1 MNKNLWPDDM
11 EKENFRQLIHA
22 SGIFIV
28 FINIFLSPIIAIL
41 VCIAIVLFVEAIFR
55 IDKNREVF
63 FFSTILRK
71 CKRKEDEQ
79 GFVYFFVGIIL
90 TLYLF
95 KFNIAIANAA
105 IIIFLFGDSA
115 STIFGKRFG
124 KTHLPFKKKKTI
136 VGTSAFFIVALIGAL
151 TQLPLVPALIGALC
165 GAITEAYSPIDD
177 NIPIPVI
184 AGIAM
189 SLAVYLI

>member
-1 MNKNLWPDDM
+1 M

-28 FINIFLSPIIAIL
+28 FVNIFLSPIIAIL
-41 VCIAIVLFVEAIFR
+41 TCISIVLIVEAIFR
-55 IDKNREVF
+55 IDENRKVF
-63 FFSTILRK
+63 FFSFILRK
-71 CKRKEDEQ
+71 CKRKNDER
-79 GFVYFFVGIIL
+79 GFVYFFIGIIL

-105 IIIFLFGDSA
+105 ILIFLLGDSA
-115 STIFGKRFG
+115 STIFGKKFG
-124 KTHLPFKKKKTI
+124 KRPLPFNERKTL
-136 VGTSAFFIVALIGAL
+136 VGTTTFFIVALIGAL
-151 TQLPLVPALIGALC
+151 TQLPLLPALVGALC

-189 SLAVYLI
+189 SLVVYLI

>member
-1 MNKNLWPDDM
+1 MERENL
-11 EKENFRQLIHA
+11 RQLVHA
-22 SGIFIV
+22 SGIFII

-41 VCIAIVLFVEAIFR
+41 TCIAIVLFVEAIFR
-55 IDKNREVF
+55 IDENRKVLL
-63 FFSTILRK
+63 FSTILRK
-71 CKRKEDEQ
+71 CKRKNDER

-105 IIIFLFGDSA
+105 IIIFLLGDSA

-124 KTHLPFKKKKTI
+124 KTRLPFNKRKTI
-136 VGTSAFFIVALIGAL
+136 VGTSAFFIVALLGAL
-151 TQLPLVPALIGALC
+151 TQLPLLPALFGAFC

-177 NIPIPVI
+177 NILIPVI

-189 SLAVYLI
+189 SLIVCII

>member
-1 MNKNLWPDDM
+1 M

-28 FINIFLSPIIAIL
+28 FVNIFLSPLIAIL
-41 VCIAIVLFVEAIFR
+41 TCITIVLIVEAIFR
-55 IDKNREVF
+55 IDENRKVF
-63 FFSTILRK
+63 FFSFILRK
-71 CKRKEDEQ
+71 CKRKNDER
-79 GFVYFFVGIIL
+79 GFVYFFIGIIL

-105 IIIFLFGDSA
+105 ILIFLLGDSA

-124 KTHLPFKKKKTI
+124 KTRLPFNERKTV

-151 TQLPLVPALIGALC
+151 TQLPLIPALVGALC

-189 SLAVYLI
+189 SLVVYLI

>member
-1 MNKNLWPDDM
+1 M

-22 SGIFIV
+22 SGIFIIFV
-28 FINIFLSPIIAIL
+28 NVFLSPIIAIL
-41 VCIAIVLFVEAIFR
+41 TCIAIVLFVETIFR
-55 IDKNREVF
+55 IDENKKVF
-63 FFSTILRK
+63 MFSTILRK
-71 CKRKEDEQ
+71 CKRKNDER

-124 KTHLPFKKKKTI
+124 KTHLPFHKKKTI

-151 TQLPLVPALIGALC
+151 TQLPLLPALFGALC
-165 GAITEAYSPIDD
+165 GAITEAYSPVDD

-189 SLAVYLI
+189 SLVVYLI